1 MGKRLISMITA
12 RFKRFL
18 IVFSLL
24 INVGLMLYLYRLFLI
39 AYTSPSKAVTFY
51 INAYGEANNE
61 LVMMTGAAILGF
73 SGAIYLLTLIRK
85 KWKR

>member
-1 MGKRLISMITA
+1 MVNRLISKITT
-12 RFKRFL
+12 RSKRFL

-39 AYTSPSKAVTFY
+39 AYASPNKAVIFY
-51 INAYGEANNE
+51 INVYGEANNE